1 VVVEDLISTG
11 GSSLKAVEDLRH
23 AGFEVLGMVA
33 IFSYGFE
40 VADKNF
46 NEAGVP
52 LVCLSNYDA
61 LLPQAVAENYIN
73 QSTLASL
80 AEWRK
85 NPGGWMQ

>member
-1 VVVEDLISTG
+1 M
-11 GSSLKAVEDLRH
+11 A
-23 AGFEVLGMVA
+23 A

-46 NEAGVP
+46 ADAGVP

-61 LLPQAVAENYIN
+61 LLPQAVKENYIN
-73 QSTLASL
+73 QSTLTSL

-85 NPGGWMQ
+85 NPSGWMQ

>member
-1 VVVEDLISTG
+1 M
-11 GSSLKAVEDLRH
+11 A
-23 AGFEVLGMVA
+23 A

-46 NEAGVP
+46 ENAGVP

-61 LLPQAVAENYIN
+61 LLPEAVKENYIDH
-73 QSTLASL
+73 STLNSL

-85 NPGGWMQ
+85 NPGAWMQ